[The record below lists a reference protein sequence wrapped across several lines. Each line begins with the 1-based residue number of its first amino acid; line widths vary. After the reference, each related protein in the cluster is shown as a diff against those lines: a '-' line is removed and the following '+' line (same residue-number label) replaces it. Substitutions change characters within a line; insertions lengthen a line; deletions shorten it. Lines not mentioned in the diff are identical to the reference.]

1 MTITA
6 SENQLSVASRRAKS
20 RRRKFKLDPQGLLIH
35 VLLIAA
41 SAVIV
46 SPLLWMVVTAMKEH
60 QDVFTKPLWYIPPQ
74 PRLFDN
80 IQHVFDRI
88 DFFRY
93 FLNSLIVSTSITLLD
108 LLFSTMCGFALAKY
122 RFPGRDIAFG
132 SIIATM
138 MIPFIVI
145 LVPQYILVRDFG
157 WLDSYAGLIIPAA
170 ISSFG
175 IFMMR
180 QAFLGTP
187 DELLDAARIDGAS
200 EWRILFQI
208 VVPMHV
214 PSLISLAIL
223 RFLGEWDSLL
233 WPLVVTNGESM
244 RTMSLGLALLQDDRY
259 GTDIPML
266 MTAATMALAPI
277 VLVYA
282 FLQRYFIKSV
292 AGSGLKQ

>member
-6 SENQLSVASRRAKS
+6 SENQPVTARRKAKS
-20 RRRKFKLDPQGLLIH
+20 RRRFKLDPQGLGIH

-41 SAVIV
+41 SAIIV
-46 SPLLWMVVTAMKEH
+46 SPLLWMVVTTMKEQ
-60 QDVFTKPLWYIPPQ
+60 QDIFTKPLWYIPPQ
-74 PRLFDN
+74 PRLFEN
-80 IQHVFDRI
+80 IQHVFDKI
-88 DFFRY
+88 DFVRY
-93 FLNSLIVSTSITLLD
+93 FLNSLIVSTSVTVLD
-108 LLFSTMCGFALAKY
+108 LFFSSLCGFALAKY
-122 RFPGRDIAFG
+122 RFPGRDIVFG

-145 LVPQYILVRDFG
+145 MVPQYILVRDFG
-157 WLDSYAGLIIPAA
+157 WLDSYTGLIVPAA

-208 VVPMHV
+208 VLPMHI
-214 PSLISLAIL
+214 PSLVSLAIL

-233 WPLVVTNGESM
+233 WPLVITNGERM

-277 VLVYA
+277 VIVYA

>member
-1 MTITA
+1 MTSA
-6 SENQLSVASRRAKS
+6 NVSQARRVKRERAF
-20 RRRKFKLDPQGLLIH
+20 KFDGQGLGIHIILI
-35 VLLIAA
+35 IA
-41 SAVIV
+41 SAIIV
-46 SPLLWMVVTAMKEH
+46 SPLLWMVVTAMKDH
-60 QDVFTKPLWYIPPQ
+60 QDVFTKSLWYIPPK
-74 PRLFDN
+74 PRLWEN

-93 FLNSLIVSTSITLLD
+93 FLNSFIVATSITLLD
-108 LLFSTMCGFALAKY
+108 LFFSSLCGFALAKY
-122 RFPGRDIAFG
+122 RFPGRNIVFG
-132 SIIATM
+132 AIIATM

-145 LVPQYILVRDFG
+145 LVPQYILVRDLG
-157 WLDSYAGLIIPAA
+157 WLDSYTGLIVPAA

-175 IFMMR
+175 IFLMR
-180 QAFLGTP
+180 QAFMGTP

-208 VVPMHV
+208 VLPMHV
-214 PSLISLAIL
+214 PALVSLAIL

-233 WPLVVTNGESM
+233 WPLVVTNGERM

-277 VLVYA
+277 VIVYA

>member
-6 SENQLSVASRRAKS
+6 SENRAAVTRRKAKA
-20 RRRKFKLDPQGLLIH
+20 RRKFKLDPQGLAIH
-35 VLLIAA
+35 ALLIAA

-46 SPLLWMVVTAMKEH
+46 SPLLWMLVTAMKEH

-74 PRLFDN
+74 PRLFEN

-88 DFFRY
+88 DFLRY
-93 FLNSLIVSTSITLLD
+93 FLNSLFVSTAITVLD
-108 LLFSTMCGFALAKY
+108 LFFSTMCGFALAKY
-122 RFPGRDIAFG
+122 RFPGRNIVFG

-145 LVPQYILVRDFG
+145 VVPQYILVRDFG
-157 WLDSYAGLIIPAA
+157 WLDSYTGLIVPAA

-175 IFMMR
+175 VFMMR

-233 WPLVVTNGESM
+233 WPLVVTNGEKM